1 MVDQKI
7 RILYRPTID
16 KEEREIFE
24 KVFEKSELDFYE
36 YIIKGI
42 SAAAFDVQFIIEF
55 LREPIVTQLLVGSVL
70 LLIKELF
77 DRNRARKFY
86 KEGRPKYTEVVI
98 KLRKTYFTVSNLNKE
113 NKITIG
119 HASIDGKKFI
129 IEDYS
134 EEKLKDLLEK
144 LRNNPKR

>member
-7 RILYRPTID
+7 RILYRPAID

-86 KEGRPKYTEVVI
+86 KENRPKYTEVVV
-98 KLRKTYFTVSNLNKE
+98 KLRKTYFTVSNVNKE
-113 NKITIG
+113 NKITIE
-119 HASIDGKKFI
+119 HVSIDGKKFV

-144 LRNNPKR
+144 IKE

>member
-7 RILYRPTID
+7 RILYRPAID

-24 KVFEKSELDFYE
+24 KVFEKSELDFHE
-36 YIIKGI
+36 YIVKGI

-55 LREPIVTQLLVGSVL
+55 LRDPVITHLLAGTVL

-86 KEGRPKYTEVVI
+86 KENRPKYTEVVI
-98 KLRKTYFTVSNLNKE
+98 KLRKTYFTVSNVNKE

-119 HASIDGKKFI
+119 YVSMDGKKFV
-129 IEDYS
+129 IENYS

-144 LRNNPKR
+144 IKQ

>member
-129 IEDYS
+129 
-134 EEKLKDLLEK
+134 
-144 LRNNPKR
+144 